1 MGSAEHASS
10 SILIA
15 DEDAQARSEIADA
28 LGRAGFDTDE
38 AGTGDE
44 ALERARLSEPRL
56 VILEI
61 ALQGLCGYEVCHRL
75 RHEFG
80 EGLPI
85 VFLSGER
92 RESFD
97 RVAGLLIGAD
107 DYLVKPVA
115 PDELLV
121 RVRRLIRR
129 KPPIG
134 AAIASRLTR
143 RELEVLRLLA
153 EGLNQKEIALRL
165 FITPKTVGT
174 HIEHVLRKLGV
185 GSRAQAVAL
194 AYRQDIAEPSS

>member
-1 MGSAEHASS
+1 MGSIEHAST
-10 SILIA
+10 SILIV
-15 DEDAQARSEIADA
+15 DEDAQARSEVADA
-28 LGRAGFDTDE
+28 LRRAGFDTDE

-44 ALERARLSEPRL
+44 ALEQARRNEPRL

-80 EGLPI
+80 ERLPI
-85 VFLSGER
+85 IFLSGER

-115 PDELLV
+115 ADELLA
-121 RVRRLIRR
+121 RVRRLVGRT
-129 KPPIG
+129 PLVG
-134 AAIASRLTR
+134 AAIASKLTR

-153 EGLNQKEIALRL
+153 EGLTQREIALRL

-185 GSRAQAVAL
+185 ASRAQAVAL
-194 AYRQDIAEPSS
+194 AYRKDIADRS